1 MTPQP
6 PKSATQPAPG
16 KISLAHLPIE
26 LARQSFKTLLIANP
40 NFFGNLS
47 ESNFSPVMNIQ
58 GDTAYESIGCV
69 GYNPQLEQ
77 LRATINIKQ
86 ASGYSGDLCTNGSQE
101 YVRFYLSF
109 DNGATWRDQGLRSVN
124 VFDVPGPKPLEYAV
138 TLPISPAEEFCFI
151 QNLPLV
157 RAILSWNSAPPAATP
172 GFVPVWGNIV
182 DAQIQIDGFDFII
195 LNTLLSEAK
204 VKLHEE
210 IAESVNLQQQVAAA
224 PAKALTAAELHK
236 LYKGTSVPQHRYLA
250 NLLNAS
256 ASAPTVA
263 TTLNFG
269 GISEIDLSDVVNSFI
284 NTNGDTAYE
293 QLDCIGLDP
302 NLSQLA
308 GVLEIKQSSGY
319 AGGPCTGGSTEY
331 VAFWVDWGS
340 GLQYVGTTSVGV
352 HDFSTIPAGGLR
364 YNVFLPV
371 NLLSHA
377 QPCSSPQTAKVH
389 AVLSWNTP
397 PSTTN
402 PNAPVVWGNSLD
414 GLILIPP
421 GEQIG
426 NGQQV
431 PVLSAVGDVATDFIA
446 GDGLITSATTVTT
459 GAYYADAPFG
469 GRITLAGQISNPAPG
484 LKYRIMK
491 APHGSGIFT
500 PVVNE
505 PAGLTLQIST
515 FSGGGWTEGP
525 QTFHSDA
532 DGYYPYQDYS
542 IDHSVQDHLLGVWY
556 STAADTGFAYDL
568 RVDLNADAFLRRVRP
583 GGSGGYNHGH
593 FLGNRNRF
601 RFLQLYDLATR
612 TGEWRVTHAARRGL
626 DSTGRHN
633 CRPGRLRVLLHR
645 HNGHGSLRVL
655 ADAWSMGP
663 DQRGQRRNQ
672 QLQPGFGRLLPSSW
686 QLAAPMGPS
695 PNVNGP
701 RKTAGSVHNHWSNQ
715 ASHVNPSPNLDFYP
729 LCPRGLAGYA
739 PVGPG
744 GRPMGPGCADPQ
756 EVG

>member
-256 ASAPTVA
+256 AIAPTVA

-568 RVDLNADAFLRRVRP
+568 RVDLYNAPAPDIQSNV
-583 GGSGGYNHGH
+583 
-593 FLGNRNRF
+593 
-601 RFLQLYDLATR
+601 
-612 TGEWRVTHAARRGL
+612 VT
-626 DSTGRHN
+626 
-633 CRPGRLRVLLHR
+633 VLI
-645 HNGHGSLRVL
+645 N
-655 ADAWSMGP
+655 
-663 DQRGQRRNQ
+663 N
-672 QLQPGFGRLLPSSW
+672 
-686 QLAAPMGPS
+686 AAPNAMLTPSFGECGQVAPGDTITGTFSATAIDFGSFSFTILPPGPANGVLPTPPAGVS
-695 PNVNGP
+695 IQLGGTIADPGVSESFSIDTTGMDPCGYSLTLGVWDRTNVDSGATSNY
-701 RKTAGSVHNHWSNQ
+701 NQ
-715 ASHVNPSPNLDFYP
+715 AS
-729 LCPRGLAGYA
+729 AGFCLQ
-739 PVGPG
+739 VGS
-744 GRPMGPGCADPQ
+744 
-756 EVG
+756 